1 MTSGVYVLSC
11 RLTSGP
17 LWLGIYPFL
26 WWFLLVIFVLF
37 LLHWRYEL
45 PCQDKLPEFHCTPI
59 LGCIR
64 VLRLVFHPLGL
75 RLDKALC
82 GWNSVTHVEVVLA
95 CLVVDSLSYCK
106 FIFASNFC
114 LIVDLCFHPSRALTR
129 SFEASTPSTWMYF
142 CYFHIHSHSKTGSFN
157 SKLVDCFIAI
167 QILSCCIHFPVE
179 ISPL

>member
-1 MTSGVYVLSC
+1 MLSC
-11 RLTSGP
+11 RLASGP

-64 VLRLVFHPLGL
+64 VLWLVFHPLGL

-82 GWNSVTHVEVVLA
+82 GWNSVTSYEFNDNRNLHITDCNFKLINSITIYSVSINSITINSITINSITINSISINSIFNLKKFTSMIA
-95 CLVVDSLSYCK
+95 NHCRCLKHSQFDW
-106 FIFASNFC
+106 
-114 LIVDLCFHPSRALTR
+114 
-129 SFEASTPSTWMYF
+129 SF
-142 CYFHIHSHSKTGSFN
+142 
-157 SKLVDCFIAI
+157 KL
-167 QILSCCIHFPVE
+167 
-179 ISPL
+179 

>member
-1 MTSGVYVLSC
+1 MLSC
-11 RLTSGP
+11 RLASGP

-64 VLRLVFHPLGL
+64 VLWLVFQPLGL

-82 GWNSVTHVEVVLA
+82 GWNSVRLAPHGGEVSA
-95 CLVVDSLSYCK
+95 SSDPSEDK
-106 FIFASNFC
+106 FPLDHHLDPQMVPHQNR
-114 LIVDLCFHPSRALTR
+114 RALQSSSGLEMKR
-129 SFEASTPSTWMYF
+129 IHLDPSLCLPLTPVT
-142 CYFHIHSHSKTGSFN
+142 
-157 SKLVDCFIAI
+157 
-167 QILSCCIHFPVE
+167 
-179 ISPL
+179 